1 MGINGTECNPTLLC
15 REKIAGKKCSW
26 FAILKNT
33 QKKTLKTLWTV
44 YYQRVLKSQITDASS
59 IFLLYF
65 EGKHR
70 TNVHRNPEEHRDG
83 PHCTENS
90 TALPGTAT
98 CRAKLPPPMQTSGQQ
113 HELQSAAEQCCWE
126 QHTLILHR
134 PNGDSQYSPFTQRL
148 KGEPKKPHLV
158 HDCTHMAMAQ
168 SWDRTQLHAARWL
181 HVSWGF

>member
-1 MGINGTECNPTLLC
+1 MQRKNSRKKNALDLLFW
-15 REKIAGKKCSW
+15 R
-26 FAILKNT
+26 T
-33 QKKTLKTLWTV
+33 PKKTLRTLWTV

-70 TNVHRNPEEHRDG
+70 TNVQRNPEEHRDG

-113 HELQSAAEQCCWE
+113 HELQSAAEQWCWE

-158 HDCTHMAMAQ
+158 HDCIHVAMAQ
-168 SWDRTQLHAARWL
+168 SWDRTQLHAASWL

>member
-1 MGINGTECNPTLLC
+1 MQRKNS
-15 REKIAGKKCSW
+15 RKKKCSW

-33 QKKTLKTLWTV
+33 QKNP
-44 YYQRVLKSQITDASS
+44 QNFMDCVLPKGAKKPDNWCFKYIPPLFWREAQNKCA
-59 IFLLYF
+59 
-65 EGKHR
+65 
-70 TNVHRNPEEHRDG
+70 EEHRDG

-113 HELQSAAEQCCWE
+113 HELQSAAEQWCWE

-168 SWDRTQLHAARWL
+168 SWDRTQLHAASWL